1 MIESNNPSS
10 RTRFEQLYK
19 RESDADTKERMLLV
33 LNVVYD
39 KHIPAQTAKDL
50 HRSRTWASDWL
61 KRYRE
66 EDIEGLKDRPKSGRP
81 PDIPEVTI
89 YKIKNELLSSKQGWT
104 TKQVYDIIVRE
115 SGIHY
120 HHIYIYTLLRRWGFK
135 QKVPRKTHVNTASK
149 EEKDRFKKEQ
159 EKYWIPSTTTSSSRM
174 DSR

>member
-1 MIESNNPSS
+1 LIESNNLS

-19 RESDADTKERMLLV
+19 RESDAGVKERMLLV

-39 KHIPAQTAKDL
+39 KHIPAQVARDL

-66 EDIEGLKDRPKSGRP
+66 EGIEGLKNRSKSGRP
-81 PDIPEVTI
+81 PDIPEETV
-89 YKIKNELLSSKQGWT
+89 YKIKNKLSSSKQGWT

-135 QKVPRKTHVNTASK
+135 QKVPRKVHVNTAPK
-149 EEKDRFKKEQ
+149 EEKEGFKKEQ
-159 EKYWIPSTTTSSSRM
+159 ERYWIISKK

>member
-1 MIESNNPSS
+1 LIERDNNLS

-19 RESDADTKERMLLV
+19 RESDDAGVKERMLLV

-39 KHIPAQTAKDL
+39 KHIPAQVARDL

-66 EDIEGLKDRPKSGRP
+66 EGIEGLKNRSKSGRP
-81 PDIPEVTI
+81 PDIPEETV
-89 YKIKNELLSSKQGWT
+89 YKIKNKLSSSKQGWT

-135 QKVPRKTHVNTASK
+135 QKVPRKVHVNTAPK
-149 EEKDRFKKEQ
+149 EEKEGFKKEQ
-159 EKYWIPSTTTSSSRM
+159 ERYWIISKK
-174 DSR
+174 DLQ